1 MGVFAIPLFFVF
13 LAFVLVV
20 FIARRIRN
28 VAPNEAL
35 IVVGRGAGSNSAD
48 LTDGQ
53 KVVIGGRTFVWP
65 VIQKAFPVS
74 LEQRQVKLTI
84 EAVDSNFIAVAV
96 RASVLF
102 KIRGDAES
110 VRRAAQRFLGQQDS
124 LEGPLADAFEG
135 ALRPII
141 GSMTVRQLVADR
153 ETLAEK
159 ISVAIRED
167 LSEQGLQIDLIKISD
182 IVTPGSTYLQ
192 DLGRA
197 EAAEARKNADVA
209 EAKARLLS
217 ESEQIAT
224 AEQIAMRKRD
234 LALKQ
239 AQIQEETDKALA
251 AAQSAGPIAQ
261 AAQDRLI
268 AIESQKALIE
278 KAKATEANL
287 DVTVRR
293 PAEAEKYRAIQ
304 QAEATREANN
314 AATEAEVYRRVKTA
328 EADRLAAEA
337 LADAERAKGQAIADV
352 RRLQGEAEGEAI
364 RQEGLARAEATDAQA
379 RALQQQGEAVLMQQ
393 LIAVLPEIVA
403 QAAAPMSNIDNLT
416 VVSTEGASQLTK
428 TVGANV
434 LEGTNL
440 LRTIVPGFDLGT
452 MLNKFANSGAGTGA
466 AVGAALGAAASTAN
480 ASAPLALA
488 VTPEAT
494 ENFVKIA

>member
-1 MGVFAIPLFFVF
+1 MFYLTPAVTVPLLLAI
-13 LAFVLVV
+13 LALALMV

-35 IVVGRGAGSNSAD
+35 IVVGRGAGSGSTD
-48 LTDGQ
+48 ITDGQ

-65 VIQKAFPVS
+65 VIQKAFPIS
-74 LEQRQVKLTI
+74 LEQRQVKLII

-102 KIRGDAES
+102 KVRGDAES

-182 IVTPGSTYLQ
+182 IVTPNSTYLQ

-197 EAAEARKNADVA
+197 EAAEARKNADIA
-209 EAKARLLS
+209 EAQARLLS

-224 AEQIAMRKRD
+224 AEKIAMRKRD

-251 AAQSAGPIAQ
+251 AAKSAGPIAQ

-268 AIESQKALIE
+268 AIESQKALVE
-278 KAKATEANL
+278 KAKATEADL

-293 PAEAEKYRAIQ
+293 PAEAAKYRAIQ
-304 QAEATREANN
+304 EAEAIREANN
-314 AATEAEVYRRVKTA
+314 AATEADAYRRVKTA
-328 EADRLAAEA
+328 EADKLAAEA
-337 LADAERAKGQAIADV
+337 LADAERAKGQALADV
-352 RRLQGEAEGEAI
+352 RMRQGEAEGQAI
-364 RQEGLARAEATDAQA
+364 RLEGLARAEATEAQA

-393 LIAVLPEIVA
+393 LIAVLPEIVQRA
-403 QAAAPMSNIDNLT
+403 SEPIGNIDNLT
-416 VVSTEGASQLTK
+416 VVSTEGAGQLTK
-428 TVGANV
+428 TVGQNV

-440 LRTIVPGFDLGT
+440 LSAIVPGFDLGA
-452 MLNKFANSGAGTGA
+452 MLNKFTKVGNGAVVAPA
-466 AVGAALGAAASTAN
+466 AVGSELELPAALGE
-480 ASAPLALA
+480 LAQA
-488 VTPEAT
+488 V
-494 ENFVKIA
+494 VKS